1 VPIDRVLFGL
11 IAEQLRNSLRV
22 LVTTHIHPDG
32 DAIGSLL
39 GIGLALQE
47 LGKEVQMVLDDCVPS
62 NLKYLPGCDQIRS
75 RPEGPHDIV
84 LVVDCSDLERV
95 GNALTGVDI
104 PDINIDHHAT
114 SCDFARINLVD
125 TQAVATTEIIA
136 DLLSELGMPLS
147 KPYAIALMV
156 GLITDTVGF
165 RTANMTPK
173 ALRLAASLMDVGV
186 NMPELYRRSL
196 VSRSYEAVHMW
207 GIGLNKLERDERM
220 AWTSLTLS
228 DRESVR
234 YPGRDDADL
243 INILTVIDGID
254 IAVIFLEQNNGK
266 VKVSWR
272 AQPGFDVSQIAVGF
286 GGGGHPAASGAEIQG
301 TLREVQAAVLD
312 RTRPLLEGGSNV
324 H

>member
-1 VPIDRVLFGL
+1 MPIDKILYGL

-22 LVTTHIHPDG
+22 LITTHIHPDG

-39 GIGLALQE
+39 GVGLALQE
-47 LGKEVQMVLDDCVPS
+47 LGKEVQMVLNDGVPS
-62 NLKYLPGCDQIRS
+62 NLKFLPGCDHIRYK
-75 RPEGPHDIV
+75 PEGQHDIV
-84 LVVDCSDLERV
+84 LVVDCSDMERV
-95 GNALTGVDI
+95 GNALTGVSM

-114 SCDFARINLVD
+114 NLNFARYNLVD

-136 DLLSELGMPLS
+136 DLLSELGMPLTQ
-147 KPYAIALMV
+147 PYATDLMV
-156 GLITDTVGF
+156 GLITDTIGF

-173 ALRLAASLMDVGV
+173 ALRLAANLMEVGV

-196 VSRSYEAVHMW
+196 VSRSFEAMHMW
-207 GIGLNKLERDERM
+207 GVGLNKLERNGRL
-220 AWTSLTLS
+220 AWTTLTLS

-243 INILTVIDGID
+243 INLLTIIDGID
-254 IAVIFLEQNNGK
+254 IAVIFLEQTNGT

-272 AQPGFDVSQIAVGF
+272 AQPGYDISQIAVGF

-301 TLREVQAAVLD
+301 TLREVQVAVLD
-312 RTRPLLEGGSNV
+312 RTRLLVEGGSNV
-324 H
+324 